1 MLFNQC
7 NEMNVAWFAKVS
19 LKNNAFQM
27 IMIHNCKNNKEQ
39 IIHVRRLYFDLMS
52 IICLNIRMAHL
63 FSCIYCNIF
72 LVFYLVPITREKDV
86 NFWFACSKVSI
97 IICMEGR
104 TGQSWVISDVLQ
116 GVTRNLLHFW
126 IISTHSWA

>member
-1 MLFNQC
+1 
-7 NEMNVAWFAKVS
+7 MNVAWFAKVS

-27 IMIHNCKNNKEQ
+27 IMIHNSKNNEEQ
-39 IIHVRRLYFDLMS
+39 IIHVWYFYVGIRLLYFDLMS
-52 IICLNIRMAHL
+52 IGVLKIRMAHL

-72 LVFYLVPITREKDV
+72 LVYYLVPITREKDV

>member
-1 MLFNQC
+1 M
-7 NEMNVAWFAKVS
+7 V
-19 LKNNAFQM
+19 
-27 IMIHNCKNNKEQ
+27 MIHNCKKNEEQ
-39 IIHVRRLYFDLMS
+39 IIHVWYVLMS
-52 IICLNIRMAHL
+52 IGVLKIRMAHL

-126 IISTHSWA
+126 IISTYSWA

>member
-1 MLFNQC
+1 MQC
-7 NEMNVAWFAKVS
+7 MHMAWFAKVS
-19 LKNNAFQM
+19 LKNNEFQM
-27 IMIHNCKNNKEQ
+27 IMIQNCKNNEEQ
-39 IIHVRRLYFDLMS
+39 IIHV
-52 IICLNIRMAHL
+52 IRWYKAPVFWYDEHRSSQKKMAHL

-72 LVFYLVPITREKDV
+72 LMFYLVPITREKDV